1 MSDLVL
7 YHHPF
12 SRAAGVV
19 WMLEELGRPYRLE
32 HVDLTKGVQKTD
44 ALRALNPMGKI
55 PILVDGEAVVTE
67 SAAIGLY
74 LADRYAPGRLAPAL
88 DSAQRGTYL
97 RAALI
102 PSAVI
107 EPAAMAKMNEWKVNT
122 GQAGFGDYES
132 VLATID
138 ALIGEGPYVLGE
150 QFSMADVILG
160 GNLRYMLRFKMIAPT
175 PRFTAYAERLG
186 ERPALKASEAKNAAV
201 MAEHGLGG

>member
-1 MSDLVL
+1 MSELIL

-19 WMLEELGRPYRLE
+19 WMLEEIGRPYRFE

-44 ALRALNPMGKI
+44 AIRALNPMGKI
-55 PILVDGEAVVTE
+55 PVLVDGEAVVTE

-88 DSAQRGTYL
+88 DSPQRATYL
-97 RAALI
+97 RAALV

-107 EPAAMAKMNEWKVNT
+107 EPAAMAKMNEWKVNP

-132 VLATID
+132 MLATID
-138 ALIGEGPYVLGE
+138 ALIGGGPYVLGE
-150 QFSMADVILG
+150 QFSMADVIFG
-160 GNLRYMLRFKMIAPT
+160 GTLRYMLRFKLIAPT
-175 PRFTAYAERLG
+175 PRFTAYADRLG
-186 ERPALKASEAKNAAV
+186 ERPALKAADAKNAEAV
-201 MAEHGLGG
+201 AEHNLGG

>member
-1 MSDLVL
+1 VL
-7 YHHPF
+7 IAF
-12 SRAAGVV
+12 SASAGVV
-19 WMLEELGRPYRLE
+19 WMLEEVGLPYRLE
-32 HVDLTKGVQKTD
+32 HVDLMKGAQKSE
-44 ALRALNPMGKI
+44 AIRALNPMGKV
-55 PILVDGEAVVTE
+55 PILVDGDVVVTE

-88 DSAQRGTYL
+88 DAKERGTYL

-107 EPAAMAKMNEWKVNT
+107 EPAAMAKMNDWKVNT

-160 GNLRYMLRFKMIAPT
+160 GNVRYMLRYKLIEAT

-186 ERPALKASEAKNAAV
+186 ERPALKAADEKTAAV
-201 MAEHGLGG
+201 MAEHKLGG

>member
-1 MSDLVL
+1 MSELVL

-19 WMLEELGRPYRLE
+19 WMLEEVGRPYRLE
-32 HVDLTKGVQKTD
+32 HVDLQKGAQKTE

-88 DSAQRGTYL
+88 DSPERGTYL
-97 RAALI
+97 RAALV

-107 EPAAMAKMNEWKVNT
+107 EPAAMAKMNEWQVNA

-132 VLATID
+132 MLATID

-150 QFSMADVILG
+150 QFSMADVIFG
-160 GNLRYMLRFKMIAPT
+160 GTLRYMLRFKMVAPT
-175 PRFTAYAERLG
+175 PRFTAYADRLG
-186 ERPALKASEAKNAAV
+186 ERPALKAADAKNAAAI
-201 MAEHGLGG
+201 AEQ